1 MLCIAD
7 STTDNIVIPFSWHA
21 VGWQTSSTRG
31 ISPSVSF
38 CFLELKEDAVWQSKE
53 SYLPAYLTCRWV
65 IHFDKTKPGCPH
77 LILCVVTPVDV
88 TTAATWT
95 QNRIQHVTHIN
106 TCEFKDMLC
115 LYQKRLLSGSFST
128 ESMKPKYTPKR
139 HNIPCPWIAKALLQA
154 IASN

>member
-1 MLCIAD
+1 MTIKGVLFA
-7 STTDNIVIPFSWHA
+7 
-21 VGWQTSSTRG
+21 R
-31 ISPSVSF
+31 ISNLPLSYSF
-38 CFLELKEDAVWQSKE
+38 WL
-53 SYLPAYLTCRWV
+53 
-65 IHFDKTKPGCPH
+65 KTKPGCPH

-106 TCEFKDMLC
+106 TSEFKDMFC

-128 ESMKPKYTPKR
+128 ESMSKPKYTPKR
-139 HNIPCPWIAKALLQA
+139 HNIPCLWIAKALLEA